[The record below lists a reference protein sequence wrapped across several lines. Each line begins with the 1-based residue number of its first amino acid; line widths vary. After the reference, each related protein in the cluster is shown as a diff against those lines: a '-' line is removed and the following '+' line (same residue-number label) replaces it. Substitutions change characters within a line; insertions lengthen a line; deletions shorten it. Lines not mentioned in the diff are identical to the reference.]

1 MLRLEHALYTRWSED
16 ATLVGLIPPQN
27 VWTGCQTPPRLP
39 GACLRCLAE
48 ERAWL
53 TAKPEWADRV
63 HIQVKLWAESFD
75 HLRKVLDAV
84 RRVYHGVSLDL
95 GDGARVARVT
105 YRRMTIEDPDHNV
118 WRGTVEFDALTLRP
132 VVTT

>member
-16 ATLVGLIPPQN
+16 ATLVGLIPPHN
-27 VWTGCQTPPRLP
+27 VWTGCQTPPRTP

-63 HIQVKLWAESFD
+63 HIQVTLWSESFD
-75 HLRKVLDAV
+75 HLRKSLDAV
-84 RRVYHGVSLDL
+84 RRVYHGASLDL
-95 GDGARVARVT
+95 GDGGRVVRVT
-105 YRRMTIEDPDHNV
+105 YRRMRIEDQEHNV
-118 WRGTVEFDALTLRP
+118 WRGTVEFDALALRP